1 MRRRQEERDRREAE
15 RAKRREEEALALEK
29 ARAERAERGEEE
41 PQEVGG
47 SLAEILSQYSGYL
60 DNLDIDT
67 SGIFDMIRRVSPG
80 RVRRSRSSY
89 EDEPTQAPAEPT
101 EPTPIDTS
109 RFNIVYD
116 MPPLDYYEQESEEES
131 FDDLPF

>member
-1 MRRRQEERDRREAE
+1 LE
-15 RAKRREEEALALEK
+15 LEK
-29 ARAERAERGEEE
+29 LRAERAERGEEE
-41 PQEVGG
+41 PELGNT
-47 SLAEILSQYSGYL
+47 LHEILSQYSGYL
-60 DNLDIDT
+60 DMDT

-80 RVRRSRSSY
+80 ISRSRRIAR
-89 EDEPTQAPAEPT
+89 EEEPTQAPVEPT

-116 MPPLDYYEQESEEES
+116 MPPLDYYDQESQEES